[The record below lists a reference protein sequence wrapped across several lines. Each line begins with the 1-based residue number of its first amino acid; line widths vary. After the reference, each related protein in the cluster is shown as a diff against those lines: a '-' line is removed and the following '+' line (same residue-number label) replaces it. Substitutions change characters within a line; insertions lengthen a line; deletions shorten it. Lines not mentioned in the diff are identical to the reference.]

1 MGRRPQGRPRRGP
14 PRAAPSG
21 PDALGRHA
29 VRGERTRLALA
40 AIITRRPDCV
50 LLDEPTNHL
59 DDEAM
64 AFVEDF
70 VVSCAGVVVVASH
83 DRVFLDKTAAVIV
96 DLDPF
101 ALRCRRRGWD
111 EVRR

>member
-1 MGRRPQGRPRRGP
+1 
-14 PRAAPSG
+14 
-21 PDALGRHA
+21 
-29 VRGERTRLALA
+29 LA